1 MLLLGLY
8 QQTLNSE
15 LKQLELIEVNF
26 LTWWSEYK
34 IEACPGLPSFST
46 DE

>member
-26 LTWWSEYK
+26 LRWWSEYE
-34 IEACPGLPSFST
+34 ILVLACRHVILNR
-46 DE
+46 